1 MTTDGGTTV
10 TGTQRVGAAERAARV
25 LVDTVR
31 VLPRHRTLLSVLGLL
46 TILALGAGY
55 LSIGAL
61 QFDPWRSHFGVT
73 VELAQSG
80 GLLPNQDVTLRGVRV
95 GRVSSVEVHG
105 ETVLAHAEIDGGTR
119 IPANGTVQVSALSA
133 AGEQYLDF
141 VPTGDGG
148 PYLSDGSVVTADRT
162 STPVTLSTVLGD
174 FNGTLAQIDP
184 AKLQAITRELGAG
197 PDGPR
202 KLQSIVDGG
211 MFLVSTLDSVL
222 PQTISLLHNSTVV
235 LPTMAAM
242 SPGLQVTA
250 RNLSTTMGGVAN
262 MTGGFDTLVGQT
274 PGLLSALDAI
284 IADNSPTMVQL
295 LGNLVTVSQMSYT
308 HIPAFEEFF
317 FPQQRTGSALDAVNS
332 AFHGGVVWA
341 LVSVYPRRA
350 CDYDTPRLPATEPNF
365 PEPYVNAHC
374 TDPDPTLLPRGA
386 RNAPRPPGDDTAY
399 AAPGSDPLA
408 KADPTPTGPLS
419 IPTPYGGAW
428 APNYVPPR

>member
-1 MTTDGGTTV
+1 MTGEQSMRISAG
-10 TGTQRVGAAERAARV
+10 ERAARG

-31 VLPRHRTLLSVLGLL
+31 ALTRRRTLLSALGLL
-46 TILALGAGY
+46 AILVFAAGY
-55 LSIGAL
+55 LSVGAL
-61 QFDPWRSHFGVT
+61 QLDPWRSHYRVT
-73 VELAQSG
+73 VELTESG

-95 GRVSSVEVHG
+95 GRVTSVRVHG
-105 ETVLAHAEIDGGTR
+105 ETVLADAEIDGGVR
-119 IPANGTVQVSALSA
+119 IPASGTVRVSALSA

-141 VPTGDGG
+141 VPTADGG

-162 STPVTLSTVLGD
+162 STPVALSTVLGD

-222 PQTISLLHNSTVV
+222 PQTLSLLHNSTLV
-235 LPTMAAM
+235 LTTMADVA
-242 SPGLQVTA
+242 PGLRATA
-250 RNLSTTMGGVAN
+250 ANLAGTAGGIAR
-262 MTGGFDTLVGQT
+262 MTGGFDTLVAQT
-274 PGLLSALDAI
+274 PGLTATLDAI

-295 LGNLVTVSQMSYT
+295 LGNLVTVSQMSYV
-308 HIPAFEEFF
+308 HIPALQEFF
-317 FPQQRTGSALDAVNS
+317 FPQQRAGSALDAVNS
-332 AFHGGVVWA
+332 AFHDGVVWA

-350 CDYDTPRLPATEPNF
+350 CDYEVPRRAATVPDF
-365 PEPYVNAHC
+365 PPPYVNAHC
-374 TDPDPTLLPRGA
+374 TDPDPTLLTRGA

-408 KADPTPTGPLS
+408 TADPTPAGPLS
-419 IPTPYGGAW
+419 IPTPYGGSW
-428 APNYVPPR
+428 APSYVPPR